1 MATPSLAT
9 ETSLQ
14 IKRTFAA
21 PVPTIFDAWTKPERL
36 KKWFLMPN
44 QGQESTIHEV
54 DLRVGGKI
62 RAEVQNKEGK
72 THRLL
77 AVFKEIVPQQKLVYT
92 WKWEEGMPEGGESLV
107 TILFRQMGES
117 NFTEVTLTHER
128 FPNAKVRD
136 QHNMGWNACLD
147 GLERVVGETAAKH

>member
-1 MATPSLAT
+1 
-9 ETSLQ
+9 
-14 IKRTFAA
+14 
-21 PVPTIFDAWTKPERL
+21 
-36 KKWFLMPN
+36 MPN

>member
-1 MATPSLAT
+1 MATPSLAP

-21 PVPTIFDAWTKPERL
+21 PLPTLFDAWTKPERM
-36 KKWFLMPN
+36 KKWFLMPSP
-44 QGQESTIHEV
+44 GMESTIHEV

-77 AVFKEIVPQQKLVYT
+77 AVFKEIVPREKLVYSWT
-92 WKWEEGMPEGGESLV
+92 WEEGMPGGGESLV
-107 TILFRQMGES
+107 TVQFRQMGES

-128 FPNAKVRD
+128 FPNSEVRD
-136 QHNMGWNACLD
+136 RHNMGWNGCFDAL
-147 GLERVVGETAAKH
+147 AASLSA

>member
-1 MATPSLAT
+1 MATPSLAP

-21 PVPTIFDAWTKPERL
+21 PRQALFEAWTKPDRL
-36 KKWFLMPN
+36 KKWFLTATPDRPCR
-44 QGQESTIHEV
+44 IHEV

-62 RAEVQNKEGK
+62 RAEVENKEGK

-77 AVFKEIVPQQKLVYT
+77 AVFKEIVPQEKLVYSWT
-92 WKWEEGMPEGGESLV
+92 WEKGMDDGGESLV
-107 TILFRQMGES
+107 TVQFRQMGES

-128 FPNAKVRD
+128 FPNAEVRD
-136 QHNMGWNACLD
+136 RHNQGWNVCME
-147 GLERVVGETAAKH
+147 GLAASLSA